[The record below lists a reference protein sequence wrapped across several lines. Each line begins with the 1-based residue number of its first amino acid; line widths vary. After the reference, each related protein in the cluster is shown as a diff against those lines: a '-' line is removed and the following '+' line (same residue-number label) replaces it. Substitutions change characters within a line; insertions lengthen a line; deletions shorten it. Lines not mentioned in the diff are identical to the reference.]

1 MPAIVTDQF
10 RILNASNFVD
20 SVVSTNNSYYVFLG
34 LNNSAQVGFGRTTNW
49 NNNTPNPTDNFEYP
63 SHYRDT
69 ALFGKKITSA
79 NIRRVIRK
87 VQWQSNTSY
96 DMYRHDYSI
105 LNQSPNSN
113 SSRLYDLN
121 YYVITSDFRVYI
133 CIDNGSSGV
142 NLKGNKSQDEPTF
155 TDLEPSAAGASG
167 DGYIWK
173 YLFSI
178 LPSDIIKFDS
188 TEYVAVPNEWATSTD
203 AQIISL
209 RENGE
214 SSSTNPNQIK
224 KVYVANGGLGYSSGV
239 VNIIGDGSGGRV
251 SVTVNSSG
259 SIVSTQ
265 VIAGGFGYTWA
276 IVDLGSLQP
285 GGSLPSPAKLIPIIP
300 PSKGH
305 GSDIYTEL
313 GTDKILIYARF
324 DDSTKDFPIDTKFSQ
339 VGIIKNPT
347 TYSSDITIFTENQY
361 SSLGA
366 IKLSSNFTGTPVIGD
381 KITQSVT
388 GGTAKAYI
396 ASYDSETKVLK
407 YFRDRSLY
415 FNNNLDQTDYNTVT
429 SGSTVY
435 DFQPGGGSIVGPG
448 FNASIDTTF
457 GASQITIGNKT
468 INLGTVFTSGLSNP
482 DINKKKGDIIYIDN
496 RPLITRDIRQ
506 KEDIKI
512 ILEF

>member
-34 LNNSAQVGFGRTTNW
+34 LNNPAQVGFGRTTNW
-49 NNNTPNPTDNFEYP
+49 NTNTPNPTDNFEYP

-87 VQWQSNTSY
+87 VQWESNTSY

-113 SSRLYDLN
+113 SSRLYDSN

-155 TDLEPSAAGASG
+155 TDLEPSTAGTSG

-173 YLFSI
+173 YLFSV

-188 TEYVAVPNEWATSTD
+188 TEYVVVPNDWATSTD

-224 KVYVANGGLGYSSGV
+224 KVYIANGGAGYSSGI
-239 VNIIGDGSGGRV
+239 VNIIGDGSGGIV

-265 VIAGGFGYTWA
+265 VTAGGFGYTWA

-285 GGSLPSPAKLIPIIP
+285 GGSLPFPAKLIPIIP
-300 PSKGH
+300 PAKGH

-324 DDSTKDFPIDTKFSQ
+324 DDSTKVFPIDTKF
-339 VGIIKNPT
+339 
-347 TYSSDITIFTENQY
+347 
-361 SSLGA
+361 
-366 IKLSSNFTGTPVIGD
+366 
-381 KITQSVT
+381 
-388 GGTAKAYI
+388 
-396 ASYDSETKVLK
+396 
-407 YFRDRSLY
+407 
-415 FNNNLDQTDYNTVT
+415 
-429 SGSTVY
+429 
-435 DFQPGGGSIVGPG
+435 
-448 FNASIDTTF
+448 
-457 GASQITIGNKT
+457 
-468 INLGTVFTSGLSNP
+468 
-482 DINKKKGDIIYIDN
+482 
-496 RPLITRDIRQ
+496 
-506 KEDIKI
+506 
-512 ILEF
+512 